1 MGVSQLAAAIGCY
14 MRSSIFILFTDLFVC
29 LLVVVTVLFFVL
41 PQLLYDEID
50 FFCLPLPHLSPW
62 HTTDRPIDQI
72 CNAHT
77 NEAGKELVK
86 HKTKTY

>member
-1 MGVSQLAAAIGCY
+1 M
-14 MRSSIFILFTDLFVC
+14 F
-29 LLVVVTVLFFVL
+29 LFFVL

-50 FFCLPLPHLSPW
+50 FFLLIFFGLPLPHLSPW
-62 HTTDRPIDQI
+62 HTTERPIDQI

-86 HKTKTY
+86 HETKTY